1 LCFIRVFWGILR
13 LKGISTFIIKK
24 IQYKI
29 QANVNN
35 IVVNRKNTRKY
46 FNNIILWR
54 EVMKA
59 TGIVRRIDDLG
70 RVVIPKEIRRSLR
83 IREGEPLEIYT
94 NDEGGVVFKK
104 YSPIGEVGEFTKQ
117 YAEAINK
124 SSGIPVAICDLDNVI
139 AVAGISKKDYL
150 KKPIS
155 PQIYSLLEKRQ
166 VFDADS
172 ADIELSIT
180 DDPEGRISYF
190 SPIISEG
197 SVVGGVMSLKGPNK
211 LSPDETEK
219 KLINTGSLF
228 LSRQFEI

>member
-1 LCFIRVFWGILR
+1 
-13 LKGISTFIIKK
+13 
-24 IQYKI
+24 
-29 QANVNN
+29 
-35 IVVNRKNTRKY
+35 
-46 FNNIILWR
+46 
-54 EVMKA
+54 MKA